1 MAITDIS
8 QISPLMNF
16 RELGGYSAADGRHI
30 KSGLFYRSAAL
41 GEASE
46 EEFEFIKSLGLR
58 FVLDLRSEEE
68 ALELPDP
75 LIPGAQQ
82 VRISGAMDANDNEVN
97 LSPANIVRIA
107 KNPRREDPDPEES
120 IIAAVEEI
128 YTSLAFRNEA
138 YKELVAQMEA
148 GNVPLLFHCTA
159 GKDRTGIAAMV
170 IMMILGASDED
181 IVSHYVLTNE
191 YLQANIEKKLA
202 DHPLTSK
209 IGPVELLY
217 RASEGVIESFGR
229 RVLSE
234 IRQEY
239 GTLERYLEA
248 EYGLAGEELQRLRDQ
263 YLE

>member
-1 MAITDIS
+1 MTITNIS

-41 GEASE
+41 GQATE
-46 EEFEFIKSLGLR
+46 EELEFIKSLGLR
-58 FVLDLRSEEE
+58 FVLDLRSKEE

-82 VRISGAMDANDNEVN
+82 IRISGAMDANDNEVN
-97 LSPANIVRIA
+97 LSPANMVRIA
-107 KNPRREDPDPEES
+107 RNPRREDPDPEES

-128 YTSLAFRNEA
+128 YASLAFRNEA

-148 GNVPLLFHCTA
+148 GNAPLLFHCTA

-170 IMMILGASDED
+170 IMMILGVGDED
-181 IVSHYVLTNE
+181 MVAHYVLTNE

-248 EYGLAGEELQRLRDQ
+248 EYGLADEGLQRLRDQ

>member
-1 MAITDIS
+1 
-8 QISPLMNF
+8 
-16 RELGGYSAADGRHI
+16 
-30 KSGLFYRSAAL
+30 
-41 GEASE
+41 
-46 EEFEFIKSLGLR
+46 
-58 FVLDLRSEEE
+58 
-68 ALELPDP
+68 
-75 LIPGAQQ
+75 
-82 VRISGAMDANDNEVN
+82 MDANDNEVN
-97 LSPANIVRIA
+97 LSPANMVRIA
-107 KNPRREDPDPEES
+107 RNPRREDPDPEES

-128 YTSLAFRNEA
+128 YASLAFRNEA

-148 GNVPLLFHCTA
+148 GNAPLLFHCTA

-170 IMMILGASDED
+170 IMMILGVGDED
-181 IVSHYVLTNE
+181 MVAHYVLTNE

-248 EYGLAGEELQRLRDQ
+248 EYGLAGEGLQRLRDQ

>member
-1 MAITDIS
+1 
-8 QISPLMNF
+8 
-16 RELGGYSAADGRHI
+16 
-30 KSGLFYRSAAL
+30 
-41 GEASE
+41 
-46 EEFEFIKSLGLR
+46 
-58 FVLDLRSEEE
+58 
-68 ALELPDP
+68 
-75 LIPGAQQ
+75 
-82 VRISGAMDANDNEVN
+82 
-97 LSPANIVRIA
+97 
-107 KNPRREDPDPEES
+107 
-120 IIAAVEEI
+120 
-128 YTSLAFRNEA
+128 
-138 YKELVAQMEA
+138 MEA